1 MDTGKRATDRAQ
13 RLLRTW
19 LSLNNALILA
29 SSAIITGILAH
40 FIRRY
45 HERGTHVIFQEVIA
59 VVTLFLYLFAMFAP
73 ALKAYRGYLLPLN
86 LALSYLWLTNLIF
99 SSQDYSGGRCHY
111 GPPYR
116 GRCSL
121 KHAVQA
127 FNILGFTS
135 LLSSVVAEA
144 IMWFRS
150 RGSSPGTT
158 GSRLGNAE
166 KGAAPLTS
174 NPAATPG
181 APAPAATDVTDGT
194 RV

>member
-1 MDTGKRATDRAQ
+1 MDSGKRATDTAQ

-73 ALKAYRGYLLPLN
+73 ALKGYRGYLLPLN

-99 SSQDYSGGRCHY
+99 SSQDYSGHRCHY
-111 GPPYR
+111 HSP
-116 GRCSL
+116 
-121 KHAVQA
+121 A
-127 FNILGFTS
+127 TS

-144 IMWFRS
+144 IMWYRS

-158 GSRLGNAE
+158 GSRLGNGE

>member
-1 MDTGKRATDRAQ
+1 MDTTKRVTDTAQ

-19 LSLNNALILA
+19 LSLNNALILS

-40 FIRRY
+40 FIRKY
-45 HERGTHVIFQEVIA
+45 HERGTHVIFQEAIA

-73 ALKAYRGYLLPLN
+73 ALKGYRGYLLPLN

-99 SSQDYSGGRCHY
+99 SSQDYSGHRCHY
-111 GPPYR
+111 HSPAHR
-116 GRCSL
+116 GHCSL

-135 LLSSVVAEA
+135 LLSSVVAETL
-144 IMWFRS
+144 MWFRS

-158 GSRLGNAE
+158 GSRLGNGE
-166 KGAAPLTS
+166 KGSAPLTS
-174 NPAATPG
+174 NPGATTGGPTTTD
-181 APAPAATDVTDGT
+181 ATNGT